1 MYRPFYPEVT
11 CSATQLERTKVEN
24 NAQIE
29 APRGGEILYSA
40 PLSVSMLVDGWQYY
54 VSVWLAQCLVT
65 VGTMLGDGWDNVG
78 TLEPLAKSLV
88 IWLAVINTSVCG
100 QRSN

>member
-11 CSATQLERTKVEN
+11 CSATQLEQTKVEN

-40 PLSVSMLVDGWQYY
+40 PLIATSHLY
-54 VSVWLAQCLVT
+54 VVFRTAQRVHVNRCFNRLYLFTCNVT
-65 VGTMLGDGWDNVG
+65 LYTMRVLYSWD
-78 TLEPLAKSLV
+78 TIL
-88 IWLAVINTSVCG
+88 
-100 QRSN
+100 